1 MISSE
6 IGVKNRVNLSIIK
19 SNISRARSKLRVQ
32 FVVFENFSNALL
44 QEIAREIMLLP
55 SNNIHEKGISQRQG
69 KRNFD
74 SVRAIC
80 NLYSCFSFALVLR
93 DKCTWFQ
100 QIRSA

>member
-1 MISSE
+1 MLKIE
-6 IGVKNRVNLSIIK
+6 LIYQR
-19 SNISRARSKLRVQ
+19 SNISRARCKLRVQ
-32 FVVFENFSNALL
+32 FVVFENFPSASL

-80 NLYSCFSFALVLR
+80 NLYSCFSFALVLH

-100 QIRSA
+100 PIRSA